1 MYVDTAWLDVAAIIV
16 LILVNA
22 FFSAAEL
29 SIIAVRK
36 SRLAQLISEGD
47 RMASTVAAFKEEP
60 GRFLATAQIGITV
73 VASMASV
80 IGGAAAVRYLEPL
93 LRNVLP
99 APVSRWTEALALTAT
114 VILISYC
121 TLVIGEL
128 VPKSL
133 ALRYSERL
141 AYFCARPLDRLS
153 VLAGPLVKTLTVST
167 DAVLW
172 FFGQHVSGQEAFI
185 SEEELKH
192 MVHEGTQRGIFDEA
206 ERDLIHSVFEF
217 TDTSVREVMVSR
229 SEVHAVEASVPL
241 PDILKRL
248 VDTGFSRMPVFHG
261 DLDHVIG
268 IVHIKDLLREVEKPQ
283 PATLGSIMHPAF
295 FVPDSMQISDLL
307 RELQSR
313 RTHLAMVVNEF
324 GTIIGLVTIEDLL
337 EEIVGEIRDEFD
349 IDEEQPVQELS
360 DGSLLVEG
368 SFPLDT
374 LKERY
379 GTPFEETPNYR
390 TVAGFVLAQLKRIPK
405 GGEAITASGY
415 KMTVVVLDGRRLSK
429 IRIEGPLKR
438 PEASATG
445 VSLPQN
451 VGPML
456 K

>member
-1 MYVDTAWLDVAAIIV
+1 
-16 LILVNA
+16 
-22 FFSAAEL
+22 
-29 SIIAVRK
+29 
-36 SRLAQLISEGD
+36 
-47 RMASTVAAFKEEP
+47 
-60 GRFLATAQIGITV
+60 
-73 VASMASV
+73 
-80 IGGAAAVRYLEPL
+80 
-93 LRNVLP
+93 
-99 APVSRWTEALALTAT
+99 
-114 VILISYC
+114 
-121 TLVIGEL
+121 
-128 VPKSL
+128 
-133 ALRYSERL
+133 
-141 AYFCARPLDRLS
+141 
-153 VLAGPLVKTLTVST
+153 
-167 DAVLW
+167 
-172 FFGQHVSGQEAFI
+172 
-185 SEEELKH
+185 
-192 MVHEGTQRGIFDEA
+192 
-206 ERDLIHSVFEF
+206 
-217 TDTSVREVMVSR
+217 
-229 SEVHAVEASVPL
+229 
-241 PDILKRL
+241 
-248 VDTGFSRMPVFHG
+248 MPVFHG

-324 GTIIGLVTIEDLL
+324 GTVIGLVTIEDLL

-368 SFPLDT
+368 SFPLDA